1 MEFVLNFVMMKNLN
15 GICTNLQKVILEKI
29 KENEMSFQLE
39 KLFKDFYNKIK
50 LKLLYLKNSTNYLK
64 VNNENQNN
72 FHNEDYDAFIIGG
85 SYIYMINQIKLY

>member
-50 LKLLYLKNSTNYLK
+50 LKLLFLK
-64 VNNENQNN
+64 
-72 FHNEDYDAFIIGG
+72 FH
-85 SYIYMINQIKLY
+85 

>member
-29 KENEMSFQLE
+29 KENEISIHLE
-39 KLFKDFYNKIK
+39 KLFKNFYNKIK

-72 FHNEDYDAFIIGG
+72 FHHEDYDTFVFGC